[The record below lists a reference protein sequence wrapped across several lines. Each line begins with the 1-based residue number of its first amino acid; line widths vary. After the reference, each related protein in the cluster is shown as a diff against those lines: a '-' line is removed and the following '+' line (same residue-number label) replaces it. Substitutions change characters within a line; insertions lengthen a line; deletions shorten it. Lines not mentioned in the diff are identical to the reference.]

1 MKPITL
7 ALLLGLF
14 ANLHTFAQAD
24 FYADYGLPS
33 SQEIDLKKCSF
44 DPEAEA
50 VYLHKD
56 AKVLPD
62 NYRMFT
68 YSRVRM
74 KILKESGIKH
84 ASVRI
89 RYLHQ
94 DDFEYITDIKG
105 VVINKNPDGSLKTSY
120 LAPKEIY
127 RKKIDGQFS
136 FVTFT
141 FPEVHE
147 GSIIEYVYTR
157 VRKSYRMIDYW
168 YFQDDLP
175 VYNSF
180 FHFTILPVAT
190 FNYRVLKSERYNCD
204 VVPDQREGAISFEMK
219 NIPGLPDEPYMDS
232 RNDYLQRVEL
242 QLAMVRDGSYN
253 NRFISSWEEATGE
266 LLQNE
271 NFGRAVERRISG
283 TEDLIKQASAIQDEN
298 QRMSTIYYSVKK
310 KMNWDGYQGFYGDEK
325 LKTKWATGQGDAGDI
340 NLILI
345 NILKASGL
353 NVVPMLVS
361 ERSHGRVD
369 INAPFLSQ
377 FNKVIAYVKINNKEF
392 FLDATDELDNTV
404 LIPIELLN
412 TTGFPVF
419 KKNKSFVQIADKQNY
434 EKRTISL
441 RSKITPQGI
450 MEGEASITESGY
462 ARAYSELRIR
472 SDREG
477 FVKASYIKPYS
488 NLAVDSFKIENLE
501 KDTLPLNQTVKFKQ
515 QLGRAG
521 DYTTVS
527 INLFA
532 GFNTNPFV
540 SKNRF
545 TDVNFGCRKTVVYF
559 QNIELPDNFIV
570 ESLPKNASLTTADKD
585 IFFTRSME
593 VSKDN
598 KRITM
603 YMKIDFQ
610 NSLYTA
616 SEYQVLHE
624 FYKKMQALLDEPV
637 LLKNK

>member
-1 MKPITL
+1 
-7 ALLLGLF
+7 
-14 ANLHTFAQAD
+14 
-24 FYADYGLPS
+24 
-33 SQEIDLKKCSF
+33 
-44 DPEAEA
+44 
-50 VYLHKD
+50 
-56 AKVLPD
+56 
-62 NYRMFT
+62 
-68 YSRVRM
+68 
-74 KILKESGIKH
+74 
-84 ASVRI
+84 
-89 RYLHQ
+89 
-94 DDFEYITDIKG
+94 
-105 VVINKNPDGSLKTSY
+105 
-120 LAPKEIY
+120 
-127 RKKIDGQFS
+127 
-136 FVTFT
+136 
-141 FPEVHE
+141 
-147 GSIIEYVYTR
+147 
-157 VRKSYRMIDYW
+157 
-168 YFQDDLP
+168 
-175 VYNSF
+175 
-180 FHFTILPVAT
+180 
-190 FNYRVLKSERYNCD
+190 
-204 VVPDQREGAISFEMK
+204 
-219 NIPGLPDEPYMDS
+219 
-232 RNDYLQRVEL
+232 
-242 QLAMVRDGSYN
+242 
-253 NRFISSWEEATGE
+253 
-266 LLQNE
+266 
-271 NFGRAVERRISG
+271 
-283 TEDLIKQASAIQDEN
+283 
-298 QRMSTIYYSVKK
+298 
-310 KMNWDGYQGFYGDEK
+310 
-325 LKTKWATGQGDAGDI
+325 
-340 NLILI
+340 
-345 NILKASGL
+345 
-353 NVVPMLVS
+353 MLVS

-377 FNKVIAYVKINNKEF
+377 FNKVIAYVKINNKEY

-472 SDREG
+472 SDRDG

-488 NLAVDSFKIENLE
+488 NLAVDSFNIENLE
-501 KDTLPLNQTVKFKQ
+501 KDTLPLNQTVRFKQ

-521 DYTTVS
+521 DYTTLN

-532 GFNTNPFV
+532 GFNTNPFI

-570 ESLPKNASLTTADKD
+570 ESLPKNASLTTGDKD

-616 SEYQVLHE
+616 SQYQVLHE